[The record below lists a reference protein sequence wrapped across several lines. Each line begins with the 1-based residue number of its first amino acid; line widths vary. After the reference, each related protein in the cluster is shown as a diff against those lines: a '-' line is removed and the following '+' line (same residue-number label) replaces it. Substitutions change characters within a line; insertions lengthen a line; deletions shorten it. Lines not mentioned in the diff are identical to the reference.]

1 MINSNLYYPILV
13 LLLFVAE
20 EIYFLIATKFNI
32 IDRISE
38 RGSNRLITLCG
49 GGIIFYIAALLYMLF
64 IPGQW
69 AAHGLFFLGLSLVS
83 IISFIDDIKEVSSI
97 YRLIVQFV
105 AVICI
110 FFQWHI
116 FAAYP
121 WWFIVAV
128 LVFYAGT
135 INAYNFM
142 DGVNGMTAAYSLVTL
157 VAISYINQYILPS
170 PVIPEVL
177 LHTMTFAVLIFSFYN
192 FRSCARCLAGDVGS
206 VSIAFFVIY
215 ALGSII
221 LATGDYYY
229 LALLLVYGTDTVLTI
244 LHRIILRENITQP
257 HRKHLYQILANELHW
272 NHLAVSSLY
281 MVVQAVIT
289 IGLFLVPVAYK
300 YYYVA
305 ICLLLLMVAYIAF
318 MRKHFAKHYCKKV

>member
-1 MINSNLYYPILV
+1 MNNNFYFPILI

-20 EIYFLIATKFNI
+20 ELYFLIAEKCRIF
-32 IDRISE
+32 DRISE

-69 AAHGLFFLGLSLVS
+69 ATQGLFFLGLSLVS
-83 IISFIDDIKEVSSI
+83 IVSFIDDIKEVSQL
-97 YRLIVQFV
+97 YRLAVHFL

-110 FFQWHI
+110 FFQWDI
-116 FAAYP
+116 FATQP
-121 WWFIVAV
+121 WWFIFAT
-128 LVFYAGT
+128 LIFYVGT

-157 VAISYINQYILPS
+157 IAVSYINQYILPA

-177 LHTMTFAVLIFSFYN
+177 LHTMTFAVLVFAFYN
-192 FRSCARCLAGDVGS
+192 FRTCARCLAGDVGS

-215 ALGSII
+215 AISSII
-221 LATGDYYY
+221 LATGDYTY
-229 LALLLVYGTDTVLTI
+229 LALLLVYGIDSVLTI
-244 LHRIILRENITQP
+244 VHRLILRQNIALP
-257 HRKHLYQILANELHW
+257 HRMHLYQILANELRW
-272 NHLAVSSLY
+272 NHLAVSTLY
-281 MVVQAVIT
+281 LTVQAAVT
-289 IGLFLVPVAYK
+289 TGLFLVPSIYR

-305 ICLLLLMVAYIAF
+305 ACTIILAVAYIIF
-318 MRKHFAKHYCKKV
+318 MCKHFHKHQLPQ